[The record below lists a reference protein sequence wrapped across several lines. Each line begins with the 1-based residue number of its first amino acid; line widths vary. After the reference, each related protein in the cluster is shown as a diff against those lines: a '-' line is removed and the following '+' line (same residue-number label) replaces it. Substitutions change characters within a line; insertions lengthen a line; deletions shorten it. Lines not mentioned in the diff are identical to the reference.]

1 MNDLNWKLFRTGV
14 QLPSPPLFIGVN
26 LAKVKYVEKVTAV
39 KHYTD
44 NLFSFRITR
53 PDSLHFKP
61 GQFIMIGLEID
72 NKPVMRAYSIAS
84 GPYDEEIEFYSI
96 KIPNGELTSH
106 LQNIKVGDNIFLSGK
121 AVGNLT
127 IWDLIPGKRL
137 FLFSTGTGLAPFGSV
152 IKDPDTY
159 ERFDEIIL
167 THTCRHAEDLEYGIE
182 LVESSRRDPLCGDQ
196 AQEKLKYYPTTTR
209 SVSNH
214 CGRITELVNNNRIF
228 IDLGIP
234 KISEKTDRAMICGS
248 IEMVKDMTNIL
259 KERGLLPSTGR
270 ELGNIVFERAYVG

>member
-1 MNDLNWKLFRTGV
+1 VNDLNWKLFRTGV

-96 KIPNGELTSH
+96 KM
-106 LQNIKVGDNIFLSGK
+106 
-121 AVGNLT
+121 
-127 IWDLIPGKRL
+127 
-137 FLFSTGTGLAPFGSV
+137 
-152 IKDPDTY
+152 
-159 ERFDEIIL
+159 
-167 THTCRHAEDLEYGIE
+167 
-182 LVESSRRDPLCGDQ
+182 ES
-196 AQEKLKYYPTTTR
+196 
-209 SVSNH
+209 
-214 CGRITELVNNNRIF
+214 
-228 IDLGIP
+228 
-234 KISEKTDRAMICGS
+234 
-248 IEMVKDMTNIL
+248 
-259 KERGLLPSTGR
+259 
-270 ELGNIVFERAYVG
+270 